1 MVRYHESNHYKNYT
15 TSQEFIGHINVNRKN
30 KISKEVFG
38 VLVGSL
44 RDKGILIASSREGY
58 KIPTSY
64 DEIKKYIN
72 HGNSIVIPLLK
83 RIELCRNSIL
93 LATNN
98 SLDILDDPKYEV
110 LKEIIKIVR

>member
-1 MVRYHESNHYKNYT
+1 M
-15 TSQEFIGHINVNRKN
+15 NRKN

-44 RDKGILIASSREGY
+44 RDKGILIVSSREGY

-64 DEIKKYIN
+64 DEIKKYVN

-83 RIELCRNSIL
+83 RIELCRNSLL

-110 LKEIIKIVR
+110 LKEIIKNVR